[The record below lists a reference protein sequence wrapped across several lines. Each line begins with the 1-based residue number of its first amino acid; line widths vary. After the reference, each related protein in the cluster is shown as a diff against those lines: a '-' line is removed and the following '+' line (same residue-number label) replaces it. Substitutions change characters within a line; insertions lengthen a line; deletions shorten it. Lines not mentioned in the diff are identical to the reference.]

1 MTPDSCL
8 LVRTPAPYNHESL
21 LGYVLRVSEENGYQ
35 SPVDIARLAGMGP
48 QHIKSRY
55 LPVRKLAPILGLDSQ
70 ALDRYSYLADPADL
84 TSKFKLNHHD
94 LGGRAQQYQLC
105 GSARICPLCIKE
117 DGFIDAFWDLAIS
130 IACPRH
136 SIKPLFKCHVCNSEI
151 EWARPG
157 LLSCKCGADY
167 LEAPL
172 EKADIET
179 VEIMQ
184 IIYVKTHNKS
194 ILGLRQASKFPLEK
208 FEDIALGQFLHMVR
222 AFAFLSD
229 GWQQASL
236 LGEHKYLTNLVRCFN
251 SIFSNWPNGFVNYL
265 QGDNKLTYSNK
276 PSQNFWRKFRGL
288 YRALSQGAWFDRK
301 CNFIF
306 DELIIFGLKNMRGSL
321 YDLIEVEPKTENP
334 SFIPLAKRFNF
345 TGLAEEGI
353 QKLAQLKHILSNVA
367 AARYLGLPQKVLF
380 RLDDEGILDEF
391 CIPGCYKTPAYPWNK
406 GELDNIL
413 ARLQKILED
422 GKSKRIEPP
431 NTIHLAGLLARD
443 VLDFEVKVSIVRDI
457 LNQKIVAHDMIGS
470 NFGGL
475 ILDEDVLTKY
485 IFHRCP
491 KNYRSSI
498 SLLDVSFDLGTP
510 RLLVD
515 SLVHLGLLTAIKPD
529 LEVRVLKK
537 SVSQFSEKFI
547 GKESLSK
554 LLCIDEDELSRRI
567 ELERVPTLNIPFG
580 DGADCYPLIPKIFIP
595 RLASNF

>member
-1 MTPDSCL
+1 MIHDSCL
-8 LVRTPAPYNHESL
+8 LVRTPAPHNDESL

-35 SPVDIARLAGMGP
+35 SPVDIARLAGMGA

-55 LPVRKLAPILGLDSQ
+55 LPVRKLALILGLNSQ
-70 ALDRYSYLADPADL
+70 ELDRYSYLSDPADP
-84 TSKFKLNHHD
+84 TSKFKLKHHD
-94 LGGRAQQYQLC
+94 LGARAQQYQLC
-105 GSARICPLCIKE
+105 GNVRICPLCIKE
-117 DGFIDAFWDLAIS
+117 DGFVDAFWDLAIS

-136 SIKPLFKCHVCNSEI
+136 SIKALFKCHACNSKI

-172 EKADIET
+172 ERANIET
-179 VEIMQ
+179 VELMQ
-184 IIYVKTHNKS
+184 IIYAKTHDKS
-194 ILGLRQASKFPLEK
+194 ILGLKQASQFPLEN
-208 FEDIALGQFLHMVR
+208 FEDIALGQFLHMLR

-229 GWQQASL
+229 GYQQAVL
-236 LGEHKYLTNLVRCFN
+236 LGEYEYLTNLVRCFN

-288 YRALSQGAWFDRK
+288 YRALTQGTWFDRK

-306 DELIIFGLKNMRGSL
+306 DELIIFGLKSMRGSL
-321 YDLIEVEPKTENP
+321 YDLIEIGPKTERL
-334 SFIPLAKRFNF
+334 SIIPLTKRLNF
-345 TGLAEEGI
+345 TGLTKEGI
-353 QKLAQLKHILSNVA
+353 QKLAQLKHILTNVA

-391 CIPGCYKTPAYPWNK
+391 SIPGCYKTPEYPWNK

-413 ARLQKILED
+413 AKIQKIFED
-422 GKSKRIEPP
+422 GKLKRIDPP

-443 VLDFEVKVSIVRDI
+443 ILDFEVKVSIVRDI
-457 LNQKIVAHDMIGS
+457 LNQKIVAHDMVGS

-491 KNYRSSI
+491 KNYLSSI
-498 SLLDVSFDLGTP
+498 SLLDVSLDLGAP
-510 RLLVD
+510 RLLVE
-515 SLVHLGLLTAIKPD
+515 SLIHLGLLTAIKPD
-529 LEVRVLKK
+529 SEVRVLKK

-547 GKESLSK
+547 GKESLGK
-554 LLCIDEDELSRRI
+554 LLCIDGDELARRI
-567 ELERVPTLNIPFG
+567 ELENVPTLNIPFG
-580 DGADCYPLIPKIFIP
+580 DGDDCYPLIPKIFIP
-595 RLASNF
+595 RLASNL